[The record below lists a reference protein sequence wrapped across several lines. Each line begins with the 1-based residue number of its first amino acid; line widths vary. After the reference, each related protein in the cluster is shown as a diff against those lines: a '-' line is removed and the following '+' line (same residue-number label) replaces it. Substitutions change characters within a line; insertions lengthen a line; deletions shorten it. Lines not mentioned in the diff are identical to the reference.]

1 NKISSKRKS
10 FQDLEL
16 GEVFLQ
22 KYKGAKSIKI
32 RVKAKKQIKV
42 SLPFFMKF
50 DDAIKF
56 VEEKKAWIEEI
67 QDLIPVKN
75 FDPEEEKLLRRKAHA
90 YLPFRL
96 KTLSEKHNLPFKR
109 LSIRASKTRWGS
121 CSSAK
126 NINLSIYLMKL
137 PEHLID
143 YVILHEL
150 AHTIHQNHSKS
161 FWQALSSLLGQEA
174 KLVDKELKV
183 HRIS

>member
-1 NKISSKRKS
+1 MSLKKTITHL
-10 FQDLEL
+10 QL
-16 GEVFLQ
+16 GEIFLQ
-22 KYKGAKSIKI
+22 KYRGAKSIKI
-32 RVKAKKQIKV
+32 RVKAKKQVKV

-67 QDLIPVKN
+67 QDLIPAKN
-75 FDPEEEKLLRRKAHA
+75 FDPEEDKLLRRKAHA
-90 YLPFRL
+90 YLPFKL
-96 KTLSEKHNLPFKR
+96 KQLSEKHNLPYKR

-126 NINLSIYLMKL
+126 NINLSFYLMKL

-150 AHTIHQNHSKS
+150 AHTIHQNHSKA
-161 FWQALSSLLGQEA
+161 FWQALSALLGQEA
-174 KLVDKELKV
+174 KLVDRELKV
-183 HRIS
+183 HRIC